1 MLATVPAPL
10 SSVVMDCLSFPSL
23 LLTLKSFSVENHRRL
38 KGSFSFYLCLEV
50 IWSLYKSTLFYLFNL
65 FFLIL
70 KSCTGRI
77 GRGQMIQNQVTPFF
91 LFPFIFNFM
100 CVFAYISVHHVYAM
114 PVATRRRYWMPWG
127 CESWEPNLGPLDDQ
141 PVLLPSAPSL
151 PPHNSLTWFLLIMKL
166 PESIFSI
173 YVRLYLFRKILAFC
187 IK

>member
-1 MLATVPAPL
+1 M
-10 SSVVMDCLSFPSL
+10 
-23 LLTLKSFSVENHRRL
+23 
-38 KGSFSFYLCLEV
+38 
-50 IWSLYKSTLFYLFNL
+50 FYLFNL

-127 CESWEPNLGPLDDQ
+127 CESWKPNLGPLDNQ

-166 PESIFSI
+166 FSI
-173 YVRLYLFRKILAFC
+173 RIMRVYFQFMWGFICSGKYLLFVLNSLDFLLWSDCTGGHIFLLGCFC
-187 IK
+187 SS